1 MLTVIGRDLIEAHH
15 VLDHRIGTNGL
26 PYAQHLPLGWVI
38 IGEVC
43 LGKVHRAEVVNVN
56 KTNVL
61 DSGRPTLFELCDSDI
76 NVKCDSVF
84 KKTSGD
90 EKPGLSIEDQVFLD
104 IMDVGFAKTDT
115 GQWTAPLPFCENRR
129 VLPNKKPFALSRAKS
144 FDVSLR
150 LNPVNRDHAVEFMEN
165 LFKNGRAELSPE
177 ISTSNE
183 RWYLPLFGVYHPMKP
198 DKIRMV
204 FDSFAKYQDVSL
216 NDVLLKGPDLCNS
229 LLGILLRF
237 RREAVEVTMDVEQ
250 MFYNFKVPENQRD
263 FLRFLWHM
271 DNNPEQHLVD
281 YRMTIHV
288 FGNSP
293 SPAVATY
300 GMRRSVEGADPAVK
314 DLVNNNFYVD
324 DGLLSC
330 VDEDEAIRVTHKTK
344 QALQDGGNLRLH
356 KFTSNSRK
364 VLDSFEPNDLAKD
377 LKDLDLGI
385 ESLPIQRSLGLL
397 WDTEKDDFT
406 FKVSS
411 DAKPYTKRGVLST
424 INSLYDP
431 LGFASPVVLRGKLFM
446 KDMLSSAKNQD
457 WDDPLPESLRREW
470 ESWVKSLT
478 HLEDFRVPRK
488 YSQVSFSKATGRDV
502 HIFSDAS
509 KDATGS
515 VAYLKLYSEDSVDVS
530 FLLAKSEVAPVSGHT
545 IPRLELLVQFCL

>member
-1 MLTVIGRDLIEAHH
+1 MIDDQSNKSLAVSDFFSAFGDNSKDVEYILSSCAGKFVTAGRRATGYVVESLDRTRALNLPEIIECNDIPNNRSEIPSPVVASTYPHLQDVASHIPEVDQQANIELLIGRDLIEAHH

-26 PYAQHLPLGWVI
+26 PYAQRLPLGWVI

-43 LGKVHRAEVVNVN
+43 LGKVHTAEVVNVN

-61 DSGRPTLFELCDSDI
+61 NSGRPTLFELCDSDI
-76 NVKCDSVF
+76 TVKCDSVF

-90 EKPGLSIEDQVFLD
+90 EKPGLSIEDQVFFN

-115 GQWTAPLPFCENRR
+115 GQWTAPLPFREKSP
-129 VLPNKKPFALSRAKS
+129 VLPNNKPFALSRAKS
-144 FDVSLR
+144 FDASLQ
-150 LNPVNRDHAVEFMEN
+150 LNPVKRNHAVEFMEN
-165 LFKNGRAELSPE
+165 LFKNGHAELAPE
-177 ISTSNE
+177 IPTSNE

-204 FDSFAKYQDVSL
+204 FDSSAKYQDVSL
-216 NDVLLKGPDLCNS
+216 NDVLLKGPDLCSS

-237 RREAVEVTMDVEQ
+237 RREAVAVTMDVEQ
-250 MFYNFKVPENQRD
+250 MFYNFKVPENQMD

-271 DNNPEQHLVD
+271 DNNPEQPLVD
-281 YRMTIHV
+281 YRMTVHV
-288 FGNSP
+288 FGNRP

-330 VDEDEAIRVTHKTK
+330 ADEEEAIQVVHKAK
-344 QALQDGGNLRLH
+344 QALHDGGNLRLH

-364 VLDSFEPNDLAKD
+364 VLDSFDPNDLAKD
-377 LKDLDLGI
+377 LKDLDLGV

-406 FKVSS
+406 FKVSKCQTVYKEGCS
-411 DAKPYTKRGVLST
+411 IY
-424 INSLYDP
+424 N
-431 LGFASPVVLRGKLFM
+431 
-446 KDMLSSAKNQD
+446 
-457 WDDPLPESLRREW
+457 
-470 ESWVKSLT
+470 
-478 HLEDFRVPRK
+478 
-488 YSQVSFSKATGRDV
+488 
-502 HIFSDAS
+502 
-509 KDATGS
+509 
-515 VAYLKLYSEDSVDVS
+515 
-530 FLLAKSEVAPVSGHT
+530 
-545 IPRLELLVQFCL
+545 